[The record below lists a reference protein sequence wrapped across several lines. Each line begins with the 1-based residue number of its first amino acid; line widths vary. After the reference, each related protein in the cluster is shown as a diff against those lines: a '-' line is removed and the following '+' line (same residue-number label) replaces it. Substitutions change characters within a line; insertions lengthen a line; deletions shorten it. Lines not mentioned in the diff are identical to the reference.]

1 MSLLGKVTELIAK
14 QIAVSEPGAKAFEKA
29 DELIGKASD
38 KLEQSA
44 KNSWDKLF
52 EKEPGTEILVFNRQS
67 STASRKL
74 SEALVDR
81 FDIYDENQ
89 VLKFTV
95 KGKRLSSKRQ
105 LEVCDSGGK
114 HIGMLKEKLF
124 AMRGLFSLE
133 ASPVDF
139 TVVLHGKKLGKIK
152 SKGGIVNRKF
162 NIGFNGWQ
170 IKGNVFSGKYSIVK
184 GNEEIAKVSR
194 KLEQYIL
201 TFFEKSNELVL
212 IMIVLALYSDSAP
225 DKSNIRERN
234 RDRKLRKIKF
244 WFGR

>member
-1 MSLLGKVTELIAK
+1 MSLLGKVGKLVATRV
-14 QIAVSEPGAKAFEKA
+14 AVSEIGDKAFEKTG
-29 DELIGKASD
+29 ELLGKASD

-89 VLKFTV
+89 ALRFTV

-105 LEVCDSGGK
+105 LEVYDSGGK
-114 HIGMLKEKLF
+114 HLGILKEKLF
-124 AMRGLFSLE
+124 AFRGLLSLE
-133 ASPVDF
+133 ASPIDF
-139 TVVLHGKKLGKIK
+139 TVELHGKKLGKIK

-162 NIGFNGWQ
+162 KIGFNGWQ

-184 GNEEIAKVSR
+184 GKEEIAKVSR
-194 KLEQYIL
+194 KWEKYVL
-201 TFFEKSNELVL
+201 TFFEKGNELIL
-212 IMIVLALYSDSAP
+212 LMIVLALYSDSVP
-225 DKSNIRERN
+225 DKSSIREQN
-234 RDRKLRKIKF
+234 RERKLRKIKF
-244 WFGR
+244 WLGR